1 MLGRFIHEYI
11 QKASDRECH
20 ISFRVVPKYYQ
31 HIVALAFAVKEINEN
46 PQILPNFTLGF
57 HIYDNYFTAQ
67 QTYHA
72 TMLLIYTLGRL
83 IPNYKCNIHQNMIAI
98 LSGLEPQAS
107 LHAAALLDT
116 YKIPKV
122 TYGSAPVMNDNTPDL
137 LFYQMKP
144 QETLQHQ
151 GILSLLLHFEWTW
164 IGVLVSNDEYGERFV
179 QTVLPVFSRRGICF
193 AFIERI
199 YRHTIVTEMG
209 DHFKSGAKTRDK
221 IIESEANVVVIYGE
235 NFVIDFLRWFPYLSD
250 HEHMTEK
257 GKVWII
263 PAQMELTSVA
273 YQKNWTTDIFHG
285 ALAFTIHSND
295 LPGFK
300 MFVEK
305 RNPSSTKGDG
315 FIVDFWQQA
324 FGCVFPSHFFGEVT
338 GDTCTGQEKLDSLPG
353 ALFEISMTG
362 HSYSIYN
369 AVYALAYALHAMSS
383 CRFKHNSVAD
393 GRGFKLENQ
402 PPWQIHHYLKRVSF
416 NNSAGD
422 KVSFD
427 RNGEL
432 LAGFDIVNWI
442 ILPNQSFH
450 RVKVGRMDHQD
461 SSAGSFFIE
470 HTIMWPHWFN
480 QTQPISVCSESCLP
494 GSSKKVKEGEPFCCY
509 ACIPCSEGKV
519 SDLKGSY
526 SNFGNH
532 CYKQT
537 GRETNKHWKA
547 LWFHWFIC
555 VIKYDIA
562 KLQTTELFENMV
574 LKESFYRKHGVDSKQ
589 ERYGPISN
597 FSRGVLNGVSDLMV
611 TWQKMT
617 WFEDLRYIF
626 SVSDMNDCY
635 KCTDESYPN
644 KKQDMCIPKDIIFLS
659 YEEPLGLSLAIL
671 ALFCSVITAL
681 VLGTFMK
688 HHRTPIVRANNRT
701 LTYTLLIFL
710 LLCFL
715 SAFLFIGRPQKLT
728 CLLQQTAFGIIFSTA
743 ISSVLAKTIT
753 VILAFM
759 ATMPG
764 SSTRKWMGKRL
775 SISTVISCSLV
786 QVAICTAWL
795 VSSPPFPD
803 ADMHS
808 IPGKIVLKCNEGS
821 ITMFCCV
828 LGYMGLLAIVCF
840 SVAFFVRKLPDT
852 FNEAKFITFSM
863 LIFCSVWLSFV
874 PTYISSKGKYMV
886 AVEIFSILASS
897 AGLLGCIFSPKCYI
911 IILRPQLN
919 KRERLIRR
927 KT

>member
-1 MLGRFIHEYI
+1 
-11 QKASDRECH
+11 
-20 ISFRVVPKYYQ
+20 
-31 HIVALAFAVKEINEN
+31 
-46 PQILPNFTLGF
+46 
-57 HIYDNYFTAQ
+57 
-67 QTYHA
+67 
-72 TMLLIYTLGRL
+72 
-83 IPNYKCNIHQNMIAI
+83 
-98 LSGLEPQAS
+98 
-107 LHAAALLDT
+107 
-116 YKIPKV
+116 
-122 TYGSAPVMNDNTPDL
+122 MNDNTPDL

-519 SDLKGSY
+519 SDLK
-526 SNFGNH
+526 
-532 CYKQT
+532 
-537 GRETNKHWKA
+537 
-547 LWFHWFIC
+547 
-555 VIKYDIA
+555 
-562 KLQTTELFENMV
+562 
-574 LKESFYRKHGVDSKQ
+574 
-589 ERYGPISN
+589 
-597 FSRGVLNGVSDLMV
+597 
-611 TWQKMT
+611 
-617 WFEDLRYIF
+617 
-626 SVSDMNDCY
+626 DMNDCY